1 METKDALRG
10 WLQLKAG
17 DAWELEGLAS
27 TPDLDEGGDV
37 VLAGAFAETLRRN
50 PTPVLLWS
58 HRQDEPIGKA
68 AELKETAQGLWGRW
82 VLSKTQKAGE
92 IRQLVKD
99 EVAGGLSIG
108 YTAAARDVE
117 HKDGVRYIKRLA
129 LHEVSVCCLPMN
141 TRATIARVKAGPPVA
156 GGLVEAWLREHP
168 RFPATGRAGSL
179 VQAHLARQAERTEL
193 LADRAHLQ
201 GLRARLRRRGIAV

>member
-92 IRQLVKD
+92 IRQLVRD
-99 EVAGGLSIG
+99 EVATGLSIG
-108 YTAAARDVE
+108 YSAAARDVE
-117 HKDGVRYIKRLA
+117 H
-129 LHEVSVCCLPMN
+129 
-141 TRATIARVKAGPPVA
+141 KAGPPVA